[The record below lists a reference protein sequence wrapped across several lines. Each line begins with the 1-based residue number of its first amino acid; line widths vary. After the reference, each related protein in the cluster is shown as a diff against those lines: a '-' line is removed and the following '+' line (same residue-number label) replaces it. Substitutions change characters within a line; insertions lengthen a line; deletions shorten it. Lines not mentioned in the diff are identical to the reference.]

1 MANVSHQLIVLGNG
15 FALSCDLAFRFLDFF
30 GPRVELIEGAA
41 SLKNKALADYCSEH
55 ELTVWDLI
63 LFQRKKALGSRV

>member
-1 MANVSHQLIVLGNG
+1 MANVFHQLVVLGNG
-15 FALSCDLAFRFLDFF
+15 FDLSCGLASRFLDFF

>member
-1 MANVSHQLIVLGNG
+1 MAS
-15 FALSCDLAFRFLDFF
+15 RFLDFF